1 MYNIE
6 LIFIILYIIIK
17 YLLLTILNWWL
28 YERKNE
34 NIKKFLMKIQLI
46 NKFLYIKMS
55 NKNLYKP

>member
-1 MYNIE
+1 MYNIG